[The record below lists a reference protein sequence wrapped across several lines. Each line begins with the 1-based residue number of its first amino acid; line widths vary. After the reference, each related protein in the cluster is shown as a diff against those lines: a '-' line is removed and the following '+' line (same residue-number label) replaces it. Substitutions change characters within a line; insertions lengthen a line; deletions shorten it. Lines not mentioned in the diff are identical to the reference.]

1 MSYYPNLRQNPT
13 MVHTESPEEPEDTPR
28 DLPRDDLFH
37 LLSNQRRR
45 HVLRYL
51 ANHEGSV
58 EMRTLTEQVAAWE
71 HDTTV
76 ETLSSTQRQ
85 RVYIPLYQNHLPKL
99 AAHDIIEYDQSRG
112 QVEATPRLFKLLPY
126 LDDQPSPSGDTKQ
139 PTTTIPL
146 IDAVPNSV
154 REVTSV
160 SAITGGLVVASRL
173 VPTRFLTV
181 LAMISVILLLSVR
194 RV

>member
-1 MSYYPNLRQNPT
+1 
-13 MVHTESPEEPEDTPR
+13 MVYSESPEGLEDTPC

-45 HVLRYL
+45 YVLRYL

-71 HDTTV
+71 HDTTL
-76 ETLSSTQRQ
+76 ETLTSTQRQ

-99 AAHDIIEYDQSRG
+99 AAHDIIEYNQSRG
-112 QVEATPRLFKLLPY
+112 HVEATPRLFTLLPY
-126 LDDQPSPSGDTKQ
+126 LDDQPSASGDSTQ

-146 IDAVPNSV
+146 IGIVPSSI

-181 LAMISVILLLSVR
+181 LAMISVILLLGVR